1 MDPNEQKQFNNQF
14 NGQFNGFDNGQF
26 GGFDGNQFAGFN
38 NQFGGFDNGQF
49 NDFGNPQQNFYN
61 QPVNSFDD
69 MNYLDD
75 LITDENSEQFV
86 DNFRMND
93 FQVNDSQPDNFQA
106 TNIQPNA
113 INDFQTAPVTNYAVV
128 QQKPTEE
135 VKRNIFL
142 GGEETTDR
150 IAENLVEENVNAKD
164 YKRGKNQRAEIKSII
179 KVYCLIIIVFAITLI
194 GKSAYAMITNKTKQ
208 YDSVTV
214 HALQMNAEV
223 TLTFNATNPIS
234 KVVYSWDNN
243 GSSYVAGDGR
253 NNFKQTIQIPYG
265 NPVLTIRVYDCYESE
280 HTYTKT
286 YINTNADQ
294 TKPKIEVS
302 AEPKTIKITATDDY
316 GIRAIM
322 YNWKDKEPIYIQSN
336 EDEKTFTTTVEIS
349 DTISDTLTITAIDV
363 NNNQMTI
370 NQPVEAS
377 RKPVI
382 TINPPQD
389 KKLTINAKDE
399 VGITNIRVVVD
410 DRMADQP
417 IQNLKELSST
427 IELTSGYH
435 IVEVTVTN
443 LNGLTSSVKGSI
455 TID

>member
-1 MDPNEQKQFNNQF
+1 
-14 NGQFNGFDNGQF
+14 
-26 GGFDGNQFAGFN
+26 
-38 NQFGGFDNGQF
+38 
-49 NDFGNPQQNFYN
+49 
-61 QPVNSFDD
+61 
-69 MNYLDD
+69 
-75 LITDENSEQFV
+75 
-86 DNFRMND
+86 
-93 FQVNDSQPDNFQA
+93 
-106 TNIQPNA
+106 
-113 INDFQTAPVTNYAVV
+113 
-128 QQKPTEE
+128 
-135 VKRNIFL
+135 
-142 GGEETTDR
+142 
-150 IAENLVEENVNAKD
+150 
-164 YKRGKNQRAEIKSII
+164 
-179 KVYCLIIIVFAITLI
+179 
-194 GKSAYAMITNKTKQ
+194 
-208 YDSVTV
+208 
-214 HALQMNAEV
+214 
-223 TLTFNATNPIS
+223 
-234 KVVYSWDNN
+234 
-243 GSSYVAGDGR
+243 
-253 NNFKQTIQIPYG
+253 
-265 NPVLTIRVYDCYESE
+265 
-280 HTYTKT
+280 
-286 YINTNADQ
+286 
-294 TKPKIEVS
+294 
-302 AEPKTIKITATDDY
+302 
-316 GIRAIM
+316 M

-336 EDEKTFTTTVEIS
+336 EDEKTITTTVEIS

>member
-26 GGFDGNQFAGFN
+26 GGFDSNQFGGFN

-49 NDFGNPQQNFYN
+49 NDFGIPQQDFDN
-61 QPVNSFDD
+61 QPMNNLED

-75 LITDENSEQFV
+75 LIVDENNAPFV
-86 DNFRMND
+86 ND
-93 FQVNDSQPDNFQA
+93 FAVNSFQPETIENNLNNFQ
-106 TNIQPNA
+106 T
-113 INDFQTAPVTNYAVV
+113 TAVPEYTVV
-128 QQKPTEE
+128 QQKPVEE
-135 VKRNIFL
+135 TKRNIFL

-336 EDEKTFTTTVEIS
+336 EDEKSFTTAVEIS
-349 DTISDTLTITAIDV
+349 ETINDELTITAIDI
-363 NNNQMTI
+363 NNNQTTI
-370 NQPVEAS
+370 TQPVSAS

-382 TINPPQD
+382 TFSKNG
-389 KKLTINAKDE
+389 KNLTINAKDE
-399 VGITNIRVVVD
+399 VGITNIKVVVD
-410 DRMADQP
+410 DKVADQP

-427 IELTSGYH
+427 IELASGNH

-443 LNGLTSSVKGSI
+443 LNGLITNVKGSVEI
-455 TID
+455 N

>member
-26 GGFDGNQFAGFN
+26 GGFDGNQFGGFN

-75 LITDENSEQFV
+75 LITDENGEQFV
-86 DNFRMND
+86 DNFGMND
-93 FQVNDSQPDNFQA
+93 FQVNDFQPDNFQA
-106 TNIQPNA
+106 TNIQPNT

-179 KVYCLIIIVFAITLI
+179 KIYCLIIIVFAITLI

-234 KVVYSWDNN
+234 KVVYSWDDN
-243 GSSYVAGDGR
+243 GSSYVSGDGR
-253 NNFKQTIQIPYG
+253 NNFKKTVQIPYG

-280 HTYTKT
+280 HVYTKT

-294 TKPKIEVS
+294 TKPKIKVS
-302 AEPKTIKITATDDY
+302 AEPKAIQITATDDY

-322 YNWKDKEPIYIQSN
+322 YNWKGKDPVYIQSN
-336 EDEKTFTTTVEIS
+336 EDEKTFSTTVEINE
-349 DTISDTLTITAIDV
+349 TISDTLTITAIDI
-363 NNNQMTI
+363 NNNQTTI
-370 NQPVEAS
+370 EQPVEAS

-382 TINPPQD
+382 TFSKD
-389 KKLTINAKDE
+389 GKKLTINAKDE
-399 VGITNIRVVVD
+399 VGITNIKVIID
-410 DRMADQP
+410 DKIADQP

-427 IELTSGYH
+427 IELTSGSH

-443 LNGLTSSVKGSI
+443 LNGLMTNVKGSVEVN
-455 TID
+455 